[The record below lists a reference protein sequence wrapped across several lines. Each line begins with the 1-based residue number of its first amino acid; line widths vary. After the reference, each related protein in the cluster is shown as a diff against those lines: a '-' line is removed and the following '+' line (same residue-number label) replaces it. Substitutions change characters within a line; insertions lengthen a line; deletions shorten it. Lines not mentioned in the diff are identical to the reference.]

1 MITKFK
7 VFEEN
12 NELVFVEYWKVPT
25 NKEKLI
31 IALNKIEDCKLE
43 REDFYSDN
51 NKPKFGNR
59 KFAYVIKLTRS
70 VIHDTGYSSKVNFY
84 WFYSK
89 DIRHIKT
96 YENEFMGEIK
106 VSKQEVKDYK
116 IEKDMEKYNL

>member
-1 MITKFK
+1 MITQFK
-7 VFEEN
+7 VFEDHEI
-12 NELVFVEYWKVPT
+12 NEFIFVEYWKVPT

-43 REDFYSDN
+43 REDFYGDN

-59 KFAYVIKLTRS
+59 KFAYVIKLTRTVMEDVLYITKS
-70 VIHDTGYSSKVNFY
+70 NVN

-89 DIRHIKT
+89 DKT
-96 YENEFMGEIK
+96 YENKFMGEIK

-116 IEKDMEKYNL
+116 IEQDMKKYNL